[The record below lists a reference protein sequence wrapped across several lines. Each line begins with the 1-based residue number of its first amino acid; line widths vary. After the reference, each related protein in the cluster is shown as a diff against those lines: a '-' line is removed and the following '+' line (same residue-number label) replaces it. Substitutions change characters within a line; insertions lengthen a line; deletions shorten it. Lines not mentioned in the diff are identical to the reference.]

1 MIMIKFRS
9 LLCLGLLSSGLLVG
23 CGNSG
28 TSDLETFVEE
38 EKAKAAPQIAPLPE
52 PKVYLPF
59 SYSATFLRDPFQSQD
74 VVMDPRGGEND
85 KKCTL
90 PDLTRPKG
98 YLEGFDLSAFSMVG
112 TIENDKEYYALVRVG
127 GSIHLVKIGDYIG
140 INYGQVISI
149 DDFKIMIMEKISNSE
164 EGCTE
169 RPYTLDL
176 KS

>member
-1 MIMIKFRS
+1 MIMIKFKYF
-9 LLCLGLLSSGLLVG
+9 LCFGLLSSLLVG
-23 CGNSG
+23 CGNNG
-28 TSDLETFVEE
+28 TSDLEAYVDTV
-38 EKAKAAPQIAPLPE
+38 KARAAPRIEPLPE

-74 VVMDPRGGEND
+74 VIPETPDNPAE
-85 KKCTL
+85 KCTL

-98 YLEGFDLSAFSMVG
+98 YLEGFDISAFAMVG

-127 GSIHLVKIGDYIG
+127 GSVHLVKVGDYIG
-140 INYGQVISI
+140 INHGEIMSI
-149 DDFKIMIMEKISNSE
+149 DDFRLMVLEKISNGE

-169 RPYTLDL
+169 RPYTLEL